1 MHVGSLAPSTSHPP
15 FLFAGEALHPPLLC
29 ALTFAPHLF
38 FAGLALHPPS
48 ALRPQLCTPPLFCGL
63 SFAGIKGFPKLKSLN
78 AYFLVKIGA
87 DTAENEQHFAEILP
101 IDASTAATGSAQSSN
116 LLSCTGTSTGGSRE
130 RRLAKFRQNVARF
143 RLYRLRFL
151 QVNMR
156 STAFFKIYQILKLKF
171 LKFDKILQILRH
183 LQNFC

>member
-78 AYFLVKIGA
+78 AYFLAKIGA
-87 DTAENEQHFAEILP
+87 DTAENERNFAEICQKLATTLQGP
-101 IDASTAATGSAQSSN
+101 SPGPNASKAIGCNRFSQISTSVDVHLGERSN
-116 LLSCTGTSTGGSRE
+116 ISLRSR
-130 RRLAKFRQNVARF
+130 RF
-143 RLYRLRFL
+143 SVDTTKNGLR
-151 QVNMR
+151 
-156 STAFFKIYQILKLKF
+156 T
-171 LKFDKILQILRH
+171 D
-183 LQNFC
+183 

>member
-78 AYFLVKIGA
+78 AYLLAKIGA
-87 DTAENEQHFAEILP
+87 DTAENERNFAENLP
-101 IDASTAATGSAQSSN
+101 KIGRVPLDRCAVSPRNPQRAA
-116 LLSCTGTSTGGSRE
+116 
-130 RRLAKFRQNVARF
+130 RRLGSKPFFFACTRRKGQNAYKHSRCEWERAEFFRTN
-143 RLYRLRFL
+143 
-151 QVNMR
+151 
-156 STAFFKIYQILKLKF
+156 
-171 LKFDKILQILRH
+171 
-183 LQNFC
+183 

>member
-29 ALTFAPHLF
+29 ALTFASHLF

-48 ALRPQLCTPPLFCGL
+48 ALRPQLRTPPLFCGL

-78 AYFLVKIGA
+78 AYFLAKIGA

-101 IDASTAATGSAQSSN
+101 EIFRRRSSSQTLQFFRECRIGGASASAARRV
-116 LLSCTGTSTGGSRE
+116 LKGSRQPC
-130 RRLAKFRQNVARF
+130 RSLLRCCRCGSKMGSVAKFRQNVVKIES
-143 RLYRLRFL
+143 FL
-151 QVNMR
+151 AN
-156 STAFFKIYQILKLKF
+156 
-171 LKFDKILQILRH
+171 
-183 LQNFC
+183 

>member
-78 AYFLVKIGA
+78 AYLLAKIGA
-87 DTAENEQHFAEILP
+87 DTAENERNFAEILP
-101 IDASTAATGSAQSSN
+101 KIGKVDGPRGLPPRLGQRGAPGGGAGARGARGAGPQPRRSAAVDCSECLTFFCSA
-116 LLSCTGTSTGGSRE
+116 
-130 RRLAKFRQNVARF
+130 RRNIRRVG
-143 RLYRLRFL
+143 RFL
-151 QVNMR
+151 FP
-156 STAFFKIYQILKLKF
+156 T
-171 LKFDKILQILRH
+171 
-183 LQNFC
+183 

>member
-78 AYFLVKIGA
+78 AYFLAKIGA

-101 IDASTAATGSAQSSN
+101 IGRRVADRGVRPAAPRRPIPGRRGVLALPVRVPPRGLVRAAPLGERAKPAPAAGVAGAS
-116 LLSCTGTSTGGSRE
+116 LS
-130 RRLAKFRQNVARF
+130 L
-143 RLYRLRFL
+143 
-151 QVNMR
+151 R
-156 STAFFKIYQILKLKF
+156 STCEFVF
-171 LKFDKILQILRH
+171 LTCNIM
-183 LQNFC
+183 